1 MQGQVI
7 LTVTR
12 GGQSA
17 ILELYEGDNVALN
30 DRFSD
35 IQTFEVVGG
44 YSQSF
49 RIPAVEKNQDFF
61 GPLFNAN
68 YTGYDF
74 TTRLD
79 ANLSVD
85 TIPIAVGYIQIKR
98 IYAKGNGWHELE
110 LVFYSSVPILCES
123 KDALL
128 PSVSNAGPAF
138 ALIASPASFIWSF
151 NAPAFTESS

>member
-12 GGQSA
+12 DSVSA
-17 ILELYEGDNVALN
+17 ILELFEGDNVALN

-44 YSQSF
+44 YSQTF
-49 RIPAVEKNQDFF
+49 RVPAVDKNQEFF

-79 ANLSVD
+79 ATLSVD
-85 TIPIAVGYIQIKR
+85 TIPIAER
-98 IYAKGNGWHELE
+98 H
-110 LVFYSSVPILCES
+110 PILYKLLIDEVRIES
-123 KDALL
+123 KSCIRKDL
-128 PSVSNAGPAF
+128 F
-138 ALIASPASFIWSF
+138 K
-151 NAPAFTESS
+151 